1 MSPFLQFGQKRHLS
15 GTIAGET
22 IKKIKLNHYAQSN
35 LIYRICREFQKIEIL
50 WLNDNRKSFIK
61 YLYSIAKFQE

>member
-22 IKKIKLNHYAQSN
+22 IKKIKLNHYAQK
-35 LIYRICREFQKIEIL
+35 YRICREFKRLKFCGLMITAKVL
-50 WLNDNRKSFIK
+50 LNICTPLQNSKN
-61 YLYSIAKFQE
+61 E